1 MKTNTN
7 KTKRNPSDAD
17 RALIIGSSGLLGNA
31 LMHRLTALDRDFAVC
46 NRKRSP
52 NLSVPQFRIEELNKI
67 DPTFDVVYL
76 LAAHIPY
83 ANMTT
88 YSHSLIEANVALAH
102 GVSKQFP
109 ESRIVFSS
117 SVSVYGTPM
126 QRPITE
132 SHPYNQP
139 NAYGM
144 SKISAESILRAHQS
158 FCILRFSSLYGVGMR
173 LKTFLPTV
181 IDQAIKSR
189 EIKLHGD
196 GTRLQNY
203 LSVKDAAAI
212 LTTAADS
219 QHNSVVHATA
229 NQSHS
234 NREIAEMVA
243 SQVGN
248 TNILYLGTD
257 CSPSFEYST
266 VRWNQLF
273 DYRTQVPI
281 EDGIRE
287 LVDDVRKN

>member
-1 MKTNTN
+1 MSKAKGNQ
-7 KTKRNPSDAD
+7 RDAD

-31 LMHRLTALDRDFAVC
+31 LMHRLTALGRGCAVC

-52 NLSVPQFRIEELNKI
+52 YLSDPQFRIEELDQIGQN
-67 DPTFDVVYL
+67 FDIVYL

-88 YSHSLIEANVALAH
+88 YSPSLIEANVALAH
-102 GVSKQFP
+102 KVSKQFP

-126 QRPITE
+126 QRPMTE

-158 FCILRFSSLYGVGMR
+158 FCILRFSSLYGIGMR
-173 LKTFLPTV
+173 RNTFLPTI
-181 IDQAIKSR
+181 IDQAIESR
-189 EIKLHGD
+189 KIKLHGD

-234 NREIAEMVA
+234 NREIAEIVA

-248 TNILYLGTD
+248 TEILYLGTD

-266 VRWNQLF
+266 VQWNQLF
-273 DYRTQVPI
+273 NYRTHVPI

-287 LVDDVRKN
+287 LIDDVRKN